1 MNNLEIEK
9 THFAVFV
16 IDALAKDWHKNSS
29 DVYKTLRNTG
39 LMDEYIIEFYDVLHT
54 QGEQAIVY
62 DINEKLR
69 ALKIENR
76 VS

>member
-16 IDALAKDWHKNSS
+16 IDALAKDWHKSS
-29 DVYKTLRNTG
+29 NEVYKILKNAN
-39 LMDEYIIEFYDVLHT
+39 LIDEYIIEFYDVLHT

-69 ALKIENR
+69 ILKTENR